1 MTERKWRENEKLEI
15 SRQWTEIQNGSE
27 LASLQNSGSPH
38 RRFVQGSET
47 GEQSRQTF
55 LFSRA
60 KQKKTKRQSTQTR
73 VWKCFHG
80 SSNSVAA
87 LGMLRRCLPFTR
99 KCSVREQL
107 LKQRK
112 RTTYLAAFLWNPE
125 KHANKILL
133 GVACSFSTRSFTH
146 KQQLLNT
153 NLLNAHC
160 CCKTWGNHSTRKT
173 AV

>member
-1 MTERKWRENEKLEI
+1 MNELGLFPLTVNTVVEKRKAVEPNAFILNCRTKEAREAKHAGLDVEVFLRF
-15 SRQWTEIQNGSE
+15 RQQRSCTGHATKV
-27 LASLQNSGSPH
+27 L
-38 RRFVQGSET
+38 RFV
-47 GEQSRQTF
+47 
-55 LFSRA
+55 
-60 KQKKTKRQSTQTR
+60 
-73 VWKCFHG
+73 
-80 SSNSVAA
+80 
-87 LGMLRRCLPFTR
+87 R

-125 KHANKILL
+125 KHTNKILL

-160 CCKTWGNHSTRKT
+160 CCKT
-173 AV
+173 